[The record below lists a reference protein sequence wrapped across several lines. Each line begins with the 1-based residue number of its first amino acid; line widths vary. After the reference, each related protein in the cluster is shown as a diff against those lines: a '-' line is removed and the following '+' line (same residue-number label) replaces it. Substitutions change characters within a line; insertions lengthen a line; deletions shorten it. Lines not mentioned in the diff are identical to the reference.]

1 MTQTRKPLL
10 VISYFSV
17 TILWS
22 IFLVI
27 KETHKFPRIVFLP
40 DSNVRA
46 DLPPSLSRT
55 LNLSLTY
62 LLKLVLPAL
71 RLPPPSQLTFSAY
84 SSICDILLNNFSF
97 KNRSIIDTIS
107 YQPKVDQIDFLSRYY
122 SLGLTLDTSH
132 GIRDIY
138 IFNGRYAPQY
148 SFVLGCRDAGLNVFH
163 IEVTRDKSSTFV
175 YACSSSLW
183 HPNRVVELFE
193 KYYDP
198 QYDYL
203 KFYNQRSCGLD
214 PEGLRFKRNQKS
226 SLRFDIIYYTS
237 TPYEFIGFGLDATS
251 YLNITKRIFDELIYF
266 SSQGYRVA
274 IREHPN
280 FITSSQLDQDYYSD
294 LCNKARDAGLLS
306 STPCQK

>member
-1 MTQTRKPLL
+1 M
-10 VISYFSV
+10 
-17 TILWS
+17 
-22 IFLVI
+22 
-27 KETHKFPRIVFLP
+27 
-40 DSNVRA
+40 
-46 DLPPSLSRT
+46 
-55 LNLSLTY
+55 
-62 LLKLVLPAL
+62 
-71 RLPPPSQLTFSAY
+71 
-84 SSICDILLNNFSF
+84 
-97 KNRSIIDTIS
+97 
-107 YQPKVDQIDFLSRYY
+107 
-122 SLGLTLDTSH
+122 
-132 GIRDIY
+132 
-138 IFNGRYAPQY
+138 
-148 SFVLGCRDAGLNVFH
+148 GCRDAGLNVFH

-294 LCNKARDAGLLS
+294 LCNKARDAGVIVFDSLSEIDSYSLFDNHSIVISAGSTIGGELAYLGNPVLEFNPLSLSLSLGLTKFYSRDLLISYLVNRNSFQHSPRLSFKKFAFINSCFGHKIPYASCFPSQISTRTYPNS
-306 STPCQK
+306 SLPFQIYL